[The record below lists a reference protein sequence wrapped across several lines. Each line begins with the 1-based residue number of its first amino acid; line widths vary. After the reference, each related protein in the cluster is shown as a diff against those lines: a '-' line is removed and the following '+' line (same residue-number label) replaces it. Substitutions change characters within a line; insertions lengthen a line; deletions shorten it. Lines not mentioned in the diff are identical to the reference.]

1 MEKEKIKNYY
11 TAIDDKQALS
21 VRQLKEILNEVPED
35 QLDFEVVMVAK
46 IKEELRGIPI
56 SNVILDDDGK
66 QLTIFNFL
74 LRQQLRDEALMA
86 MIQAKQNETQE
97 GTTDANAN

>member
-1 MEKEKIKNYY
+1 MEKIKNYY
-11 TAIDDKQALS
+11 TAESDKEALS
-21 VRQLKEILNEVPED
+21 IRQLKEILNQIPED

-66 QLTIFNFL
+66 QLTIFNFI

-86 MIQAKQNETQE
+86 LIQAKQNETE
-97 GTTDANAN
+97 DNTEENVS